1 MMDTNQEKRQ
11 TLVIVFDVTGRLRYL
26 SHQETSRMFERALIR
41 AKVQVGYSKGF
52 NPRVRMSLPLPRTV
66 GVTSIGD
73 IITVDASDEK
83 RDDEA
88 LKAAIA
94 EQLPDGCTIE
104 KLEMQDGKV
113 SYKPVSAEFEFV
125 AAGIGKDA
133 GVKEN
138 VSKFDR
144 TCRNGEQI
152 VVERYSAKKRRN
164 RKIDIAEYIE
174 SIEMKDDC
182 LRAKI
187 KITPSGSVRVNEII
201 ELAGIAQ
208 EKVAL
213 QITRKNVKFI
223 S

>member
-26 SHQETSRMFERALIR
+26 SHQETARMFARAMIR
-41 AKVQVGYSKGF
+41 AKVRLGYSKGF

-66 GVTSIGD
+66 GVASIGD

-83 RDDEA
+83 RDTKA

-113 SYKPVSAEFEFV
+113 SYRPVSAEFEFA

-133 GVKEN
+133 DVKEN
-138 VSKFDR
+138 VSRLDR
-144 TCRNGEQI
+144 SCRASERI
-152 VVERYSAKKRRN
+152 VVERYSAKKRMN

-174 SIEMKDDC
+174 SIEMKDDSV
-182 LRAKI
+182 RAKV

-208 EKVAL
+208 EKVAVR
-213 QITRKNVKFI
+213 ITRKNVKFV